1 MKKYEFTL
9 IIEKDEDGIFIG
21 SVPQLKGCHTQ
32 ARTIDELLKRI
43 KEAIELCIEVE
54 KDIEKNEFVGIQKI
68 EVVKWKPLF

>member
-9 IIEKDEDGIFIG
+9 IIERDEDGILIG

-32 ARTIDELLKRI
+32 AKTIDELLKRI

-68 EVVKWKPLF
+68 EVVK

>member
-21 SVPQLKGCHTQ
+21 SVPQLKGCQTQ
-32 ARTIDELLKRI
+32 AKTIDELLKRI

-54 KDIEKNEFVGIQKI
+54 KDIELYKRIYEN
-68 EVVKWKPLF
+68 

>member
-21 SVPQLKGCHTQ
+21 SVPQLKGCQTQ
-32 ARTIDELLKRI
+32 AKTIDELLKRI

-68 EVVKWKPLF
+68 EVVK